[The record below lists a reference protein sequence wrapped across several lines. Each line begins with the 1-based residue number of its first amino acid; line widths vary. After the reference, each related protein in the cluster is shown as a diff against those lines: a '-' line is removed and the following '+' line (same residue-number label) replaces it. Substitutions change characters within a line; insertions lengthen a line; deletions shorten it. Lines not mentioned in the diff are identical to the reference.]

1 MAVLQ
6 EDPIREE
13 ELARAVRA
21 DEDGAISLFL
31 GTVRNHNEG
40 RRVLYLEYHA
50 YQAMAEREIARIEK
64 EAVTRFGVSRV
75 HVVHRTGRLE
85 IGEASVGIAVAS
97 PHRAEALEAC
107 RWVIDTLKR
116 TVPVWK
122 KEFFEGGSVWIEGC
136 GHQPRSMSDSSS
148 SSSPR

>member
-6 EDPIREE
+6 NEPIRGEDLE
-13 ELARAVRA
+13 RAVRS
-21 DEDGAISLFL
+21 DEDGAVALFL

-40 RRVLYLEYHA
+40 RRVLHLEYHA
-50 YQAMAEREIARIEK
+50 YETMAEREIARIEK
-64 EAVTRFGVSRV
+64 DAVERFGVSRV

-85 IGEASVGIAVAS
+85 IGEVSVGIAVGS
-97 PHRAEALEAC
+97 PHRAEAMEAC
-107 RWVIDTLKR
+107 RWVIDTLKQ

-136 GHQPRSMSDSSS
+136 GHQPRSISDSSS